1 VRPRLTLFALLLV
14 FLASLLPFAG
24 TFLQHYPDERNYTNA
39 AIIMINTGDVF
50 TPRWPDGRSNL
61 HKPILAYW
69 LVAGSYALFGV
80 NLPAT
85 RVPFMFA
92 GMLVLALTYATAR
105 RLGGSRE
112 TAVLAAVITL
122 SQPQIILAS
131 MRAIPDVLLCL
142 FLLLSAL
149 GFLELIVL
157 DRRTPRAYWAAYLG
171 AALAVQT
178 KGMLALVFVAFA
190 WVFAWLD
197 PGIPRASGRRWPLL
211 HAPSLLASLAVTLSW
226 YVLMYWLHRERL
238 THIFFGDQVT
248 WNLQVSDGSPL
259 TRIPTYLAFLLINL
273 FPWSLLL
280 VPLALYDRGSLMP
293 ADGRERRAQRFI
305 LLWGVLMAVIFGLG
319 QKMEPRYILPAG
331 PLFAILLA
339 LQLGRADARLTARAL
354 GWLLAAALVVLGVFG
369 GALSWLDGAL
379 LGARAALLVA
389 VLFAAVIAT
398 IALAARGPRGLSP
411 AGGAGL
417 AVLLAFPLT
426 VIALGPALQA
436 DAGVTAMAR
445 DLERAAHR
453 DGASPILVTG
463 PEPLANKL
471 RVITRGR
478 VPIDSWS
485 RLPARDAWP
494 PAMVLPAPQ
503 AAALDLTGYRAREV
517 VTEIRSVP
525 VGGLLEAMLARRVA
539 EFLDA
544 RRDHYVIALPR

>member
-1 VRPRLTLFALLLV
+1 MRPPLALSVLLLV
-14 FLASLLPFAG
+14 FVVGLLPFAG
-24 TFLQHYPDERNYTNA
+24 TFFQHYPDERNYSNA
-39 AIIMINTGDVF
+39 AIIMVNTGDVL

-85 RVPFMFA
+85 RLPFMVA
-92 GMLVLALTYATAR
+92 GALVIALTCAIAR

-112 TAVLAAVITL
+112 TALLAAVITF
-122 SQPQIILAS
+122 SQPQLILAS

-142 FLLLSAL
+142 FLLLSAH

-178 KGMLALVFVAFA
+178 KGMLALVFVGFA
-190 WVFAWLD
+190 WLFAWLD
-197 PGIPRASGRRWPLL
+197 PGAGTTLSRRRSLL
-211 HAPSLLASLAVTLSW
+211 HAPSLLVSLAVALSW
-226 YVLMYWLHRERL
+226 YVAMYWLHGERL
-238 THIFFGDQVT
+238 THIFFGDQIT

-259 TRIPTYLAFLLINL
+259 ERIPTYLAFLLINL

-280 VPLALYDRGSLMP
+280 VPLLYDRRSFVPGD
-293 ADGRERRAQRFI
+293 ARERRAQRFI
-305 LLWGVLMAVIFGLG
+305 VLWGVLMAIIFGLG
-319 QKMEPRYILPAG
+319 NKMEPRYILPAG

-339 LQLGRADARLTARAL
+339 CQLGRADARLTARAL
-354 GWLLAAALVVLGVFG
+354 GWLGVAALVVLAAFG
-369 GALSWLDGAL
+369 AILSWLDGAL
-379 LGARAALLVA
+379 LGARAALLVLA
-389 VLFAAVIAT
+389 LFAGVIAT
-398 IALAARGPRGLSP
+398 IALAPRGLHGLPP
-411 AGGAGL
+411 AAGIGL
-417 AVLLAFPLT
+417 AVFLAFPLT
-426 VIALGPALQA
+426 VIALGPALRA

-445 DLERAAHR
+445 DLERARR
-453 DGASPILVTG
+453 DASPPVLVTG

-471 RVITRGR
+471 RVITGGR

-494 PAMVLPAPQ
+494 PAMILPARE
-503 AAALDLTGYRAREV
+503 AAALDLAGYRSREV
-517 VTEIRSVP
+517 ATEVRSVP

-544 RRDHYVIALPR
+544 RRDHYVIALRP